1 MNKSAIKIHQNHGI
15 LFIFYF
21 LNGHSQLWDSTDLAL
36 LYFPEA
42 LEIPVFQSK
51 INYIVLKPCKKYKV
65 QCPWLL

>member
-1 MNKSAIKIHQNHGI
+1 MNKSAIKTHKNHGI

-36 LYFPEA
+36 QYFPEA
-42 LEIPVFQSK
+42 LEIFHSK
-51 INYIVLKPCKKYKV
+51 INYIILKPCKKYNV